1 MKVTI
6 DFNKNTSYNTSDLNS
21 TVGFILF
28 IILAVIFLFAATFG
42 YGYIKGSTD
51 NKYMSIAVN
60 STAAVNNLKTENDK
74 LRLENEELR
83 SIIFKRPKIKDGD

>member
-28 IILAVIFLFAATFG
+28 IILAVIFFLLLLLVMGILKEVPT
-42 YGYIKGSTD
+42 IST
-51 NKYMSIAVN
+51 
-60 STAAVNNLKTENDK
+60 
-74 LRLENEELR
+74 
-83 SIIFKRPKIKDGD
+83 

>member
-1 MKVTI
+1 
-6 DFNKNTSYNTSDLNS
+6 
-21 TVGFILF
+21 
-28 IILAVIFLFAATFG
+28 
-42 YGYIKGSTD
+42 
-51 NKYMSIAVN
+51 MSIAVN